1 VEFLLQET
9 TVALFYRNYG
19 RLTVRTL
26 TPSISRQDLWLRAGA
41 RVQQAKTWL
50 GSRQRLADFG
60 QIVVD
65 NDKR

>member
-1 VEFLLQET
+1 VEFLFQET

-41 RVQQAKTWL
+41 RVQQGTGQDVTWL
-50 GSRQRLADFG
+50 
-60 QIVVD
+60 I
-65 NDKR
+65 